1 MSGSTPPLTIDSPD
15 PARRRFLQIAGTGLV
30 AAPLAGSL
38 LGAPS
43 SPADAAQQSQ
53 RAAMPPASVTGRP
66 MPQIQKP
73 FPLPPQSRIGF
84 AVVGLGKFALN
95 QIIPSFAESK
105 RSKLVA
111 LVSGNRE
118 KAEQVA
124 GRYGVDKKA
133 IYDYASFDSLAG
145 NAEVDVVYIILPNGL
160 HAEYAIRA
168 AKAGKHVMCEKPMA
182 STVAECEAMIRASL
196 RAGRKLMVAY
206 RAQYEPFN
214 LEAIRLA
221 HSGDLGKLKL
231 VVSDHG
237 RNLNPSDPADQW
249 RMSAKL
255 AGGGALYDIGI
266 YSLQAARY
274 ITGEEPE
281 EIHAMIH
288 STRGD
293 PRFREVE
300 ENVTFQLRF
309 PSGVLANCSASYG
322 YADTKRI
329 TVQGSEASLTLDPAT
344 DYYEHKLTIT
354 KGKTEERIK
363 LQEGNQFALEMD
375 HFAQSIQ
382 EDQPPRTPGEEG
394 LQDVRLMQA
403 IYEAARTG
411 RTVKLEPRIPDVVAD
426 VP

>member
-1 MSGSTPPLTIDSPD
+1 MSGLIPPITIDSPN

-30 AAPLAGSL
+30 AAPVAGSL
-38 LGAPS
+38 LSASS
-43 SPADAAQQSQ
+43 SPAAAQSQ
-53 RAAMPPASVTGRP
+53 GVAMPPASITGRP

-73 FPLPPQSRIGF
+73 FPLPPQDRVGY

-111 LVSGNRE
+111 LVSGNRQ

-124 GRYGVDKKA
+124 ERYGVDKKA
-133 IYDYASFDSLAG
+133 IYDYASFDSIKD
-145 NAEVDVVYIILPNGL
+145 NPEINVVYIILPNGL

-182 STVAECEAMIRASL
+182 PTVADCEAMIRASQ

-214 LEAIRLA
+214 LEVMRQAQ
-221 HSGDLGKLKL
+221 SGELGKLKL

-237 RNLNPSDPADQW
+237 RNLDPSDPADQW

-274 ITGEEPE
+274 ITGEEPQE
-281 EIHAMIH
+281 VQAMIH
-288 STRGD
+288 STHNDR
-293 PRFREVE
+293 RFREVE
-300 ENVTFQLRF
+300 ENVVFQLRF
-309 PSGVLANCSASYG
+309 PSGVLAQCSASYG

-329 TVQGSEASLTLDPAT
+329 MVQGSEASLTLDPAT
-344 DYYEHKLTIT
+344 DYYEHKLTVT
-354 KGKTEERIK
+354 KGKIEEEIK
-363 LQEGNQFALEMD
+363 VQEGNQFALEMD
-375 HFAQSIQ
+375 HLAQSIQ
-382 EDQPPRTPGEEG
+382 EDQPPKTPGEEG
-394 LQDVRLMQA
+394 LQDIRLMQA
-403 IYEAARTG
+403 IYEAARLG
-411 RTVKLEPRIPDVVAD
+411 KAVKLEPRIPDVVAD
-426 VP
+426 AP